1 MDRAVGKRCG
11 FTLIELLVVIAI
23 IGLLAAILVPSVQ
36 GGFKAAAKRRA
47 MSQMKDLEGAFRTYF
62 TEYSQFSPGWDDKDG
77 AWSDQNREVI
87 DPLLAVGSEGGGTK
101 NQGVNYKNLT
111 FLELDSKSREAY
123 DAAGVL
129 TDPWGTAYEILLDL
143 NFDDRISEGTGTQ
156 WSNEKEIRAKVGVQ
170 CAGPDK
176 AWGTKDDIRTW

>member
-1 MDRAVGKRCG
+1 MKSAVGKRCG

-23 IGLLAAILVPSVQ
+23 IGLLAAVLVPSVQ

-77 AWSDQNREVI
+77 AWSDRNREVI
-87 DPLLAVGSEGGGTK
+87 DPLLAVGSEGGGTR
-101 NQGVNYKNLT
+101 NQGVNYKNMV
-111 FLELDSKSREAY
+111 FLELDAKSRENY
-123 DAAGVL
+123 DAVGVL

-143 NFDDRISEGTGTQ
+143 NFDDRIPMGTGAAQSTD
-156 WSNEKEIRAKVGVQ
+156 IRAKVGVQ
-170 CAGPDK
+170 SAGPDK
-176 AWGTKDDIRTW
+176 EWGTKDDIRTW